1 MQLQIDLDSVK
12 SNMFLELLNIFKKD
26 EMIINYKIIEN
37 ADNDDILDDLQS
49 IGDTIDDA
57 KNGLGYQT
65 SKTVNI
71 QDA

>member
-1 MQLQIDLDSVK
+1 
-12 SNMFLELLNIFKKD
+12 
-26 EMIINYKIIEN
+26 MIINYKIIEN